1 MCLLSAVPKQAPQH
15 SGIFQR
21 SAFGLDASSLLP
33 IIAGSRNRFDWGSI
47 DPDPIPDGND
57 ASGTATNRT
66 VVAFSLSATTT
77 TAAPSEGN
85 GDINET
91 DYNDAPTA
99 EPAAEPGTQPEDIG
113 DPFLPNLPND
123 HTRGQEVVEER
134 PVLRKEP
141 GADEPGFEPGTAD
154 KLLDTVYGDWPHVND
169 GRHLD

>member
-1 MCLLSAVPKQAPQH
+1 LTQP
-15 SGIFQR
+15 
-21 SAFGLDASSLLP
+21 
-33 IIAGSRNRFDWGSI
+33 
-47 DPDPIPDGND
+47 PIPDGND
-57 ASGTATNRT
+57 APGTATGRT
-66 VVAFSLSATTT
+66 VAAPSPRATTT
-77 TAAPSEGN
+77 TAVPSH
-85 GDINET
+85 DDDET
-91 DYNDAPTA
+91 NDDDAPTP
-99 EPAAEPGTQPEDIG
+99 EPAAEPGPQPEDIG